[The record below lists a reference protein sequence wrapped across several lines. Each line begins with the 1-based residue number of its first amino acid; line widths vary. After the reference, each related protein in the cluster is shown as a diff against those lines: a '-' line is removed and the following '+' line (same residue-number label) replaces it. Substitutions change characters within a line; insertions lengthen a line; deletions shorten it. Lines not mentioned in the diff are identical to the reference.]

1 MGWKETWRQTV
12 ESFVRELRGP
22 DEASG
27 PAVAGG
33 AGDGLS
39 RAIAA
44 ARAEASA
51 VERELHR
58 TEDRLSD
65 EESAAAVCLRRREL
79 AERIGDRDTARVA
92 ARFQNRHEERAA
104 LLRRKR
110 DVLRD
115 EQSLT
120 RVELEELLDLARTE
134 APPPAVET
142 MAPDGIDGGAF
153 RDLEERRRERAA
165 EERLEELKRRGGRP

>member
-1 MGWKETWRQTV
+1 MGWKETWRETV
-12 ESFVRELRGP
+12 ESFVRELRGAEDAP
-22 DEASG
+22 GSA
-27 PAVAGG
+27 AGVD
-33 AGDGLS
+33 GDGLS

-58 TEDRLSD
+58 TEDRLLD
-65 EESAAAVCLRRREL
+65 EESAAAVCLRRREM
-79 AERIGDRDTARVA
+79 AERIGDRDTAAVA

-115 EQSLT
+115 ERSLT
-120 RVELEELLDLARTE
+120 RVELEELLDLARAE
-134 APPPAVET
+134 QPLDAGET
-142 MAPDGIDGGAF
+142 VPTDDVDSGAF

-165 EERLEELKRRGGRP
+165 DERLEELKRRGAGP